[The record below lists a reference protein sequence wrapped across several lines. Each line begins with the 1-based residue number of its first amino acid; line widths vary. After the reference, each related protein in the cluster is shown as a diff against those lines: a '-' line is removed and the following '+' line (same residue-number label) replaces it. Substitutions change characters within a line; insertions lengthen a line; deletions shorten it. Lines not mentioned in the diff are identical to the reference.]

1 MYMYIY
7 TYVLHHSQRPCVR
20 ERHSPNMSF
29 HQTWSWSVT
38 MITNRATSSMGT
50 KGEGRIKLP
59 IELIGEEA
67 CTNSNTA
74 FPVILR
80 ASNFHDVFKEFL
92 ERESNAAPYL
102 DIEGVTQPTVHNT
115 PSWGFAAF
123 QVTRHSRQF
132 PQRRSFVAARM
143 RWERLACSGGTT
155 HDLTESSP
163 WSGIAV

>member
-1 MYMYIY
+1 MYIY
-7 TYVLHHSQRPCVR
+7 IYICPSSQPKALRPRETQSEYVLPSNMVMVR
-20 ERHSPNMSF
+20 DNDHQQSNIF
-29 HQTWSWSVT
+29 HGNQ
-38 MITNRATSSMGT
+38 
-50 KGEGRIKLP
+50 GEGRIKLP

-115 PSWGFAAF
+115 PS
-123 QVTRHSRQF
+123 
-132 PQRRSFVAARM
+132 
-143 RWERLACSGGTT
+143 
-155 HDLTESSP
+155 
-163 WSGIAV
+163 